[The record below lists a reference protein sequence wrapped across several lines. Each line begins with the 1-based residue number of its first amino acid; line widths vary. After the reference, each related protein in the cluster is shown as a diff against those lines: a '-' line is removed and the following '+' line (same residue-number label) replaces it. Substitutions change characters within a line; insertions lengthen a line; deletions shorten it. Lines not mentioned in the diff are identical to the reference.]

1 MTITEKPSAKTN
13 IQDFLDSHPVGRRRW
28 AIVVLA
34 FLIIT
39 LDGIDVQVW
48 SFVYPQIVVSW
59 TTPISAIA
67 AVVTFGVVGMAIGAI
82 LGGPLADRFGRRNII
97 LFGTAW
103 FTVFT
108 LLGATSQNV
117 EMLGTFRF
125 LACLGLGAVMPTTVT
140 LVAEF
145 MPSARRSTLIT
156 VAFAGFTFGVI
167 VSGYL
172 AAGIIPTLGW
182 PALLLTA
189 GIISLALVPFLAWKV
204 PESVTFLALKERSAE
219 KIRRTLQAI
228 APTAD
233 VENVNL
239 DTQVSETV
247 KTGGIRVVLSKQ
259 FLASSILLWICYF
272 IGLSVT
278 YLLANYLPLII
289 KNYGLTAADAGLI
302 VAMYGWGGTV
312 GSLLVGFVMGKLGK
326 FRVLGVMF
334 ALGALS
340 VWIVAA
346 FTLGLSGLLVV
357 AFAWGL
363 FLPATNTGVNA
374 LAALVYPTRARGTGV
389 SWMHGFG
396 RIGTIVSGIFG
407 GLMLALGWAVG
418 QIFFAIGFPFLIGT
432 VAIILLSLASRRR
445 EARAAADSTIN

>member
-1 MTITEKPSAKTN
+1 MTIADKPFVKTN
-13 IQDFLDSHPVGRRRW
+13 IQDFLDSHPVGGRRW

-34 FLIIT
+34 FLVIT
-39 LDGIDVQVW
+39 LDGLDVTVW
-48 SFVYPQIVVSW
+48 SFVYPQIVASW
-59 TTPISAIA
+59 TTPLTAIT

-82 LGGPLADRFGRRNII
+82 LGGPLADRVGRRGVI
-97 LFGTAW
+97 LVGTAW

-117 EMLGTFRF
+117 QMVGTFRF
-125 LACLGLGAVMPTTVT
+125 LACLALGAVMPTTVT

-145 MPSARRSTLIT
+145 MPAARRSTLIT
-156 VAFAGFTFGVI
+156 IAFAGFTFGAI
-167 VSGYL
+167 VAGYL
-172 AAGIIPTLGW
+172 AAGIVPTLGW
-182 PALLLTA
+182 QALLITA
-189 GIISLALVPFLAWKV
+189 GVISLALIPFLAWKV
-204 PESVTFLALKERSAE
+204 PESVTFLALKERSPE
-219 KIRRTLQAI
+219 KIRRTLHAI

-233 VENVNL
+233 VENINL
-239 DTQVSETV
+239 GINRSEPV
-247 KTGGIRVVLSKQ
+247 RKGGIRVVLSKQ
-259 FLASSILLWICYF
+259 FLASSILLWVCYF

-289 KNYGLTAADAGLI
+289 KNYGLTAADAGVI

-312 GSLLVGFVMGKLGK
+312 GSLLVGFAMGKLGK

-346 FTLGLSGLLVV
+346 FTLGFSGLLIV

-363 FLPATNTGVNA
+363 FLPGTNTGVNA

-407 GLMLALGWAVG
+407 GMMLALGWATG

-432 VAIILLSLASRRR
+432 VAIILLSIASRRR
-445 EARAAADSTIN
+445 EARALADGTLE